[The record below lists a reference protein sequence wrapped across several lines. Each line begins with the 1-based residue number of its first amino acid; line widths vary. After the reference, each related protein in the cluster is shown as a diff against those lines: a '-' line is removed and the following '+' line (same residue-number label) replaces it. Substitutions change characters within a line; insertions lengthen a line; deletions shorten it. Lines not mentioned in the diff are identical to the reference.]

1 MKTDFSTY
9 RNLLYRA
16 TQLLCVSLCCFINS
30 LAEATP
36 PVAFDIDKAYE
47 ICDSLPL
54 DNIEGIWLYPSD
66 NVSVLVLRKDMV
78 AATSLP
84 EYEIRVLESSDCNLL
99 PGECIGNIYST
110 SDAKKFSIELFTER
124 KGLNL
129 LKPKTCT
136 AILSNDCDVLTL
148 RHSSSKY
155 RLRLNLNPSALL
167 PNLWKSM
174 IRIGTSSSVK
184 DSESIHNGMI
194 KTYPSYD
201 GNGSL
206 RRYPRYL

>member
-1 MKTDFSTY
+1 M
-9 RNLLYRA
+9 
-16 TQLLCVSLCCFINS
+16 SLCCFINNP
-30 LAEATP
+30 AEARIP
-36 PVAFDIDKAYE
+36 IAFDIDRAYE

-66 NVSVLVLRKDMV
+66 HVSVLVLRKEPLS
-78 AATSLP
+78 ATLLM
-84 EYEIRVLESSDCNLL
+84 EYEIRVLESYDSNLM
-99 PGECIGNIYST
+99 PGECIGNISST
-110 SDAKKFSIELFTER
+110 SDAKKFSVELFTER
-124 KGLNL
+124 KGVNL

-148 RHSSSKY
+148 RHSSLKY

-167 PNLWKSM
+167 PNLWKSI
-174 IRIGTSSSVK
+174 IRIGTSSSGK
-184 DSESIHNGMI
+184 DSETLPNGMI

-206 RRYPRYL
+206 RRNPRYL